1 MSNSTY
7 IFYNSVTGTIHAKRV
22 MNPKQAQE
30 NCKRNPRF
38 NMSCGLESELG
49 FVLNMQ
55 NNYVDVNVDPPIV
68 KMRAPVPEDYVAKHR
83 AERNTKLKA
92 TDWTQGADSPLSDAK
107 KLEWQTYRQALRDV
121 TFEKYMTW
129 PSPPQ

>member
-7 IFYNSVTGTIHAKRV
+7 IFYNSVTGTILAKRN
-22 MNPKQAQE
+22 MSEKQAQE
-30 NCKRNPRF
+30 NCKRNHQF
-38 NMSCGLESELG
+38 NMVCGLETELG

-68 KMRAPVPEDYVAKHR
+68 KMGTPVPEDYEARYR
-83 AERNTKLKA
+83 AERNTKLTA

-121 TFEKYMTW
+121 TFGQHMVW
-129 PSPPQ
+129 PRPPQ